1 MRPRRL
7 EFRRGGGLPGP
18 GERPP
23 GIWGVSTTASLKLAL
38 QVPMQRVQL
47 SPERCVSL
55 LQAASRGAADFKAR
69 GPTSQR
75 LRTLWWHVLRKQR
88 APLGP
93 FSVAPSVAKS
103 HNKGGP
109 LRAAL
114 VVPPPVGAPARERPN
129 PSLAN
134 RARSGSQTDASRC
147 ATLCLRRFSRHA
159 GSAGASVA
167 VRSDR
172 RSPPVPSCRPHKTEP
187 ATGPPQ
193 RDPEPPKDAGCRSRG
208 E

>member
-1 MRPRRL
+1 MRPRGSDL
-7 EFRRGGGLPGP
+7 SGGRGNPAP
-18 GERPP
+18 GERP
-23 GIWGVSTTASLKLAL
+23 GRIGGVAEPASLKLAL

-172 RSPPVPSCRPHKTEP
+172 RSPPAPSCRPHKTEP
-187 ATGPPQ
+187 AAGPPAGAQ
-193 RDPEPPKDAGCRSRG
+193 RPPTDPPCRPRW
-208 E
+208 